1 MKSSSCEKKP
11 FVLVS
16 TMTLAPPAKATAT
29 TSADAPNTNALF
41 GPVTQLAIVLV
52 IRVQIAFRCEVRWT
66 FGGGK
71 RERTAGIKVNSTAR
85 ELRIPIPVNMPKV
98 RTELTS
104 KITSEKNPAA
114 AASPAV
120 TLAESSLESSSTT
133 ATTILEGALS
143 LATPPNR

>member
-1 MKSSSCEKKP
+1 M
-11 FVLVS
+11 LVS
-16 TMTLAPPAKATAT
+16 TMTLAAPAKATAT

-120 TLAESSLESSSTT
+120 SITGPTRMIE
-133 ATTILEGALS
+133 TTIASLLACLGVRAPRRLS
-143 LATPPNR
+143 RS